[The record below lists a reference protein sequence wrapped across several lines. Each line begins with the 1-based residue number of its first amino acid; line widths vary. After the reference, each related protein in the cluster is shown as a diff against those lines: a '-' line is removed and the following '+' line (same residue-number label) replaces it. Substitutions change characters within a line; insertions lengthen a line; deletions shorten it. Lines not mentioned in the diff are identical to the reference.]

1 MKRPIHLYIFVALST
16 IATVLRIHGAFYP
29 AEFDSLNDTKVL

>member
-16 IATVLRIHGAFYP
+16 IATVLRSHGAFLSRG
-29 AEFDSLNDTKVL
+29 SLTV